1 MSTKKP
7 KLQNNPLSW
16 VETKKVEIQGIRLSD
31 VQYVSPSKLKPNPF
45 NQDFF
50 REESAEYFNNLRKD
64 IQERGI
70 IVPLISKRDDTLL
83 AGHNRL
89 RLAQELGLENI
100 PVQYVLDALP
110 KNAEQEFIIK
120 DNLFRR
126 QFSSAEWITL
136 YKKLYPNFDEQIQ
149 QETRGGGLKWSKT
162 ERSVLLEQEDIANR
176 LTADK
181 IAHDTGQKVSAV
193 QKQLSKYRKEIKE
206 NTTQSKTSTAKK
218 NGTQKSSTQKNVVN
232 TVLVEETSEVLGKLE
247 SKVKQENEK
256 TIRMVLK
263 KVESLKVKLE
273 KLL

>member
-1 MSTKKP
+1 MTTKKP

-70 IVPLISKRDDTLL
+70 IVPLISKKDDTLL

-126 QFSSAEWITL
+126 QFSSAEWIAL

-162 ERSVLLEQEDIANR
+162 ERSVLLEQEEIANR

-193 QKQLSKYRKEIKE
+193 QKQLSKYRKKVKE
-206 NTTQSKTSTAKK
+206 NTTKKQSSNTSKASSSK
-218 NGTQKSSTQKNVVN
+218 NTVN
-232 TVLVEETSEVLGKLE
+232 TVIVEETSEILGKLE
-247 SKVKQENEK
+247 SKLKQENEK
-256 TIRMVLK
+256 TIRMALK
-263 KVESLKVKLE
+263 KIDSLKAKLE